1 MSTTSLH
8 PVSRVGF
15 IGLGDQGLPM
25 AAAIAD
31 AGFELHVWARRPA
44 SMDALGDAAHVR
56 HRSIAELGAAT
67 DMVSLC
73 VPTDDDVLRIASGEL
88 LAAMPAS
95 SVLVNHGT
103 GLPRNA
109 TRLRDLAAGHGVH
122 TLDAPVSGGRP
133 AAEARRLTTLV
144 GGEQEVLDRCT
155 PVFQAFSAHIVHSG
169 TAGAGQLAKLFNN
182 ALLMISQAGI
192 ADVVELATK
201 AGMNPVA
208 LIEGLKLG
216 SATSAALTLLNTMI
230 TPDTVEHL
238 SAVEALDMQLFGQA
252 MQQAGVPAAEMT
264 ARGLSGARR
273 LPDVIARLST

>member
-1 MSTTSLH
+1 MSNPSPHT
-8 PVSRVGF
+8 VGRIGF
-15 IGLGDQGLPM
+15 IGLGDQGAPM
-25 AAAIAD
+25 AAAIAA

-56 HRSIAELGAAT
+56 HQSIGDLGADT

-73 VPTDDDVLRIASGEL
+73 VPTDDDVLRIAREEL
-88 LAAMPAS
+88 LVAMPANS
-95 SVLVNHGT
+95 ILVNHGT

-109 TRLRDLAAGHGVH
+109 AQLRDLAAEHAVD
-122 TLDAPVSGGRP
+122 TLDAPVTGGRP

-144 GGEQEVLDRCT
+144 GGEREVLDRCA

-169 TAGAGQLAKLFNN
+169 ATGAGQLAKLLNN
-182 ALLMISQAGI
+182 ALLMINQAGI
-192 ADVVELATK
+192 ADVIELATK
-201 AGMNPVA
+201 VGMDPVA

-216 SATSAALTLLNTMI
+216 SASSAAMTLLNTMI

-238 SAVEALDMQLFGQA
+238 SSVEALDMKLFEQA
-252 MQQAGVPAAEMT
+252 MQQAGVPADDMT

-273 LPDVIARLST
+273 LPDVITRLSA